1 MLLLESKIRRHLCWL
16 DNDPAE
22 THRIT
27 VVHKQQSR
35 YVGKVY
41 PAKSINWRL
50 LYAATINLRSA
61 LKLPHP

>member
-1 MLLLESKIRRHLCWL
+1 MLLLESKIRKHLCWL

-50 LYAATINLRSA
+50 LHAATINLRSA